1 MEVTPSGVSVPRAP
15 AAPGAHHPVAH
26 PAPPHV
32 PTARQSQQLRLTL
45 RADFPHDAWW
55 TQATVEFDDGS
66 REVLE
71 LKKSAAPQ
79 CFAIAPRTVK
89 SLKLFELIKAE
100 DPSPFPALTQIEAW
114 GVEA

>member
-1 MEVTPSGVSVPRAP
+1 MYK
-15 AAPGAHHPVAH
+15 
-26 PAPPHV
+26 
-32 PTARQSQQLRLTL
+32 RQTL